1 MFTGYKG
8 IKKMI
13 KKKKRDQVKIIIQFE
28 IIIIIKFLFNKNL
41 KSHVTF

>member
-13 KKKKRDQVKIIIQFE
+13 KKKRDQVKIIIQFE